1 MADIAGWP
9 HWEIQFDR
17 AGNTAAAARA
27 ALLDQIA
34 AAGISAV
41 IFMGHGGTSDTPHP
55 RRLYTQ
61 WFGMPPPMLPGG
73 SAAKPGTAGVFWPS
87 MLWPDEPAPAAGR
100 GAAGVARPG
109 ARRRG

>member
-34 AAGISAV
+34 VAGISDL
-41 IFMGHGGTSDTPHP
+41 IFMSHGWNSDIAHACPPISSSGWHCTATS
-55 RRLYTQ
+55 RLRY
-61 WFGMPPPMLPGG
+61 
-73 SAAKPGTAGVFWPS
+73 
-87 MLWPDEPAPAAGR
+87 
-100 GAAGVARPG
+100 
-109 ARRRG
+109 